1 MEQGMYILT
10 RCLDYSEN
18 YIWTFWGVERAM
30 CVCFLFALDSFMQ
43 FKLPRAYYESKADRN
58 Y

>member
-1 MEQGMYILT
+1 MYILT

-43 FKLPRAYYESKADRN
+43 FRLPRAYYESKADRN